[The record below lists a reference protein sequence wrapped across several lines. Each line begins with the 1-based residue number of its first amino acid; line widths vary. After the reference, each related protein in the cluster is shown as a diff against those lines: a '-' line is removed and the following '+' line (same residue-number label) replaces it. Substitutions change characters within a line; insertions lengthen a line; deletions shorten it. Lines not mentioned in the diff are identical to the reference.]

1 MGKIYSMP
9 ELKFDDTKSF
19 DENLELFLSHMEA
32 EDSEMG
38 TILRSNIDALKGVSD
53 DTTRRRARADFNSKI
68 VSALE
73 AKLKEAE
80 DE

>member
-1 MGKIYSMP
+1 MSKIYNMP

-19 DENLELFLSHMEA
+19 DENLELFLAHMEA

-38 TILRSNIDALKGVSD
+38 AVLRSNIDTLKGVPD
-53 DTTRRRARADFNSKI
+53 DSARRRARADFNSKI
-68 VSALE
+68 VSALDE
-73 AKLKEAE
+73 KLKEAE